1 MSKLDSIMEAF
12 NIKEDVNDTSKKISD
27 DVVEKNAENMAS
39 NVVDVTTEV
48 TDKNDSD
55 TTIISGD
62 E

>member
-12 NIKEDVNDTSKKISD
+12 DIKEDVNDTSKKISD

-39 NVVDVTTEV
+39 NVVDVTTVV

>member
-12 NIKEDVNDTSKKISD
+12 DIKEDVNDTSKKISD
-27 DVVEKNAENMAS
+27 NEIEEKAQTMAS
-39 NVVDVTTEV
+39 NVVDVTTEI

-55 TTIISGD
+55 TTIIGGD